1 MKKGYLCQVEK
12 LIKDLT
18 YIYTN
23 NYPDNSSFIFS
34 IITNIMENIELYEK
48 NTQFLFAKSLVNLFL
63 LNLPKTKIKKKI
75 YMKKK

>member
-12 LIKDLT
+12 LIKDLK

-34 IITNIMENIELYEK
+34 IIINIMENIELYEK
-48 NTQFLFAKSLVNLFL
+48 NTQF
-63 LNLPKTKIKKKI
+63 
-75 YMKKK
+75 Y